1 MERKIG
7 ASGNRRRPRLL
18 LGESNEGFVKLI
30 TSMLPDSY
38 DLVGVCRDGVEAM
51 QSTMDL
57 DPDVLLVD
65 VVMPEM
71 DGIQIARELR
81 ALKSRTKVIMITG
94 IEDPQFVRAA
104 LAAGAKGYVFKL
116 RLEKDLTKALREV
129 LGGEVFVSL
138 SPSKRD
144 AK

>member
-1 MERKIG
+1 
-7 ASGNRRRPRLL
+7 L
-18 LGESNEGFVKLI
+18 LGESNEGFIKLI
-30 TSMLPDSY
+30 ISTLPDIY
-38 DLVGVCRDGVEAM
+38 DVVGVCRDGAEAM
-51 QSTMDL
+51 QSTLDL

-65 VVMPEM
+65 VVMPKM

-94 IEDPQFVRAA
+94 IEDPQFVRTS

-116 RLEKDLTKALREV
+116 RLEKDLGKALGEV

-138 SPSKRD
+138 SPSSRD